1 MPPANALPPAPFS
14 SGTRG
19 AAGSAGEGPMADRIR
34 MPARR
39 RIIAGMAGLPLL
51 GWGPAPAREP
61 PSAPRYGPARPF
73 SFAALIEHARALAH
87 APYRKPVIR
96 HPEQLARIGY
106 DEHRQIAM
114 RRSLAP
120 RTADSPVA
128 IDLFHLANFFREA
141 VTVHLVEAG
150 AAREIVYASSL
161 FAFGP
166 AARFA
171 AALPDDLGF
180 AGFRL
185 RNADTW
191 VEWLSFLGAS
201 YFRSPGE
208 EGEFGL
214 SARGLA
220 VDTAMPG
227 GEEFPRF
234 SAFWLEP
241 RPGREDRLHIYALL
255 EGPRVA
261 GAYRI
266 DARHE
271 RGTVMDVEAIL
282 FLRGAVGRLGVAP
295 LTSMYWYG
303 KHDRREGR
311 DWRPEV
317 HDSDGLAIRTGA
329 GERIWRP
336 LANPPRLQTSVF
348 PGAPKG
354 FGLLQRERRFSQ
366 YEDPLT
372 FYNKRPSAWV
382 EPRGDWGAGALH
394 LVELPAASEFNDN
407 IVAFWVPGGPA
418 AAGSAHRFAYRLHWL
433 SGEPDTSD
441 LARVVATRTGT
452 VGVHVPGS
460 TKFAVDFEGDLLARS
475 GGELEFAVSAP
486 RGGFERS
493 HGMRIDDPRRWRAI
507 FEYAPVDRE
516 PVDLAGVLRRG
527 GTTLGE
533 TWRFRF
539 IPRA

>member
-1 MPPANALPPAPFS
+1 MD
-14 SGTRG
+14 
-19 AAGSAGEGPMADRIR
+19 DRIR

-39 RIIAGMAGLPLL
+39 GVLAGLAGLPLL
-51 GWGPAPAREP
+51 AWRPAEAREP
-61 PSAPRYGPARPF
+61 PAALRYGPPRPF
-73 SFAALIEHARALAH
+73 RFEALVAHARALARE
-87 APYRKPVIR
+87 PYRKPVVR
-96 HPEQLARIGY
+96 YPDQLARIGY

-114 RRSLAP
+114 HRHLAARSA
-120 RTADSPVA
+120 ASPVA
-128 IDLFHLANFFREA
+128 VDLFHLANFFREPVA
-141 VTVHLVEAG
+141 VHLVESG
-150 AAREIVYASSL
+150 TAREVLYASSL

-166 AARFA
+166 AAKFA
-171 AALPDDLGF
+171 EALPDDLGF

-185 RNADTW
+185 RNADSW

-241 RPGREDRLHIYALL
+241 RPGREDSLTIHALL

-261 GAYRI
+261 GAYRMA
-266 DARHE
+266 ARHE
-271 RGTVMDVEAIL
+271 RGTIMDVEARL
-282 FLRGAVGRLGVAP
+282 FLRGDVGRLGIAP

-303 KHDRREGR
+303 KHDRRQGR

-317 HDSDGLAIRTGA
+317 HDSDGLAVWTGA
-329 GERIWRP
+329 GERLWRP
-336 LANPPRLQTSVF
+336 LVNPPDPQTSRF
-348 PGAPKG
+348 AGPTPKG

-372 FYNKRPSAWV
+372 FYNRRPSLWV
-382 EPRGDWGAGALH
+382 EPIGDWGAGAVH
-394 LVELPAASEFNDN
+394 LVELPGPSEFNDN
-407 IVAFWVPGGPA
+407 IVAFWAAEGPA

-433 SGEPDTSD
+433 SGEPYPSRR
-441 LARVVATRTGT
+441 ARVTATRTGT
-452 VGVHVPGS
+452 FGVHEAGS
-460 TKFAVDFEGDLLARS
+460 TKFAVDFEGEALARA
-475 GGELEFAVSAP
+475 GGGIEFAVTAP
-486 RGGFERS
+486 RGRIERN

-507 FEYAPVDRE
+507 FEYAPDGGG
-516 PVDLAGVLRRG
+516 PTDLVGVLKRG
-527 GTTLGE
+527 GEALSE

-539 IPRA
+539 LPGG